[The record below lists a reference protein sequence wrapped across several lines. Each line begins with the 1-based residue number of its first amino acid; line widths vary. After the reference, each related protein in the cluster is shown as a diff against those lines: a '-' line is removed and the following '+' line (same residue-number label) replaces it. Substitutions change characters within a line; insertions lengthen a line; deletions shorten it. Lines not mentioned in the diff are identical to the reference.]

1 MTTKNEIPRRE
12 LLRMGAAGAAAAW
25 AATRAKLGFAAG
37 KVPIGLQLYSIR
49 KDCEKDLSGSLKAV
63 KGFGYEAVEFAG
75 YYGQTATEMR
85 KLLDANG
92 LKCCGTHTGLDTLE
106 GDALAKTIEYNETI
120 GNRLL
125 IVPGIP
131 EERRKTADDWKELAA
146 LFDSIADKAAPAGMR
161 VGYHNHN
168 VEFVAMGGSTPWDLF
183 FGGTK
188 KGVVQQIDTGNCIE
202 GGGDPI
208 ALIKRY
214 PGRTASIHLKEF
226 SKTKPDAFVGEGD
239 VPWKAVFEACE
250 TVGGTEWYIV
260 EYEHESQPALPSV
273 DRCLK
278 NLRKIG
284 K

>member
-49 KDCEKDLSGSLKAV
+49 KDCEKDLSGSLQAV

-85 KLLDANG
+85 KLLDDNG

-131 EERRKTADDWKELAA
+131 EERRKTADDWKKLAA

-208 ALIKRY
+208 ALINRY

-226 SKTKPDAFVGEGD
+226 SKTKPTLSSARRRAVEGGLRGLRD
-239 VPWKAVFEACE
+239 
-250 TVGGTEWYIV
+250 GRRDRGT
-260 EYEHESQPALPSV
+260 S
-273 DRCLK
+273 
-278 NLRKIG
+278 
-284 K
+284 